1 MQGGIFL
8 CQAQNLTSEDWE
20 KDVEPKRGN
29 RRLNQDT
36 RAGKAH
42 LAQGS
47 RGKDRQ
53 ETGVATSK
61 LPGSQFSLWD
71 STPPSTPARSSHPS
85 KKAEGK
91 GKERHKLSTIRA
103 GTH

>member
-8 CQAQNLTSEDWE
+8 CQAQNLTSKDWE

-29 RRLNQDT
+29 RHLNQDT

-47 RGKDRQ
+47 GGKRQ
-53 ETGVATSK
+53 TGDLE
-61 LPGSQFSLWD
+61 LPPLSSLGPN
-71 STPPSTPARSSHPS
+71 SPYGTQPHPPPPPA
-85 KKAEGK
+85 AEGK

>member
-8 CQAQNLTSEDWE
+8 CQAQNLTSKDWE

-47 RGKDRQ
+47 RGKRQ
-53 ETGVATSK
+53 IGDLELPPLSSLGPNSPYEGLK
-61 LPGSQFSLWD
+61 LNPTLHPRPQQ
-71 STPPSTPARSSHPS
+71 PS
-85 KKAEGK
+85 K
-91 GKERHKLSTIRA
+91 
-103 GTH
+103 